1 MSMVKSMGRL
11 SCVAFVPVFVLACGD
26 PDGGRGEGGAEDG
39 IITTMPPVTTGDED
53 SATGQND
60 GSGSNSG
67 MSASGSADG
76 ASGDSGGL
84 KFDLGAQPDASIGCE
99 GGNGG
104 GGGGPDFSYIW
115 IANSAESSVS
125 KIDTQTLV
133 EEGRYITRPDTN
145 GNPSRTS
152 VNLNGDMA
160 IANRSGGVTMIY
172 AIPERCANPANTST
186 GSADVKPWPDG
197 CVGWHTPFAYAS
209 QRPMA
214 WTQGEFDTSTCR
226 YENTKLWSSGANASI
241 DVVLMDGETGVVEA
255 TVPIPG
261 VAPNFYGIYGGA
273 VDASGNFWGS
283 QLGQGFLIRVDI
295 DDYTV
300 STWPMPTSGYGMTV
314 DSQGHVWTCSY
325 EVARFDYATQTWAT
339 AVAGG
344 SGGCMEDGMGTLWL
358 ANNPMVGVD
367 INSMA
372 VVQTIPLPNYV
383 HGISIDFYGYVW
395 GPAINNNEAYRVDPV
410 AGTIDTV
417 TGLNYPYTYSDMTGF
432 ALSNAGGP
440 IG

>member
-1 MSMVKSMGRL
+1 MRTSIARL
-11 SCVAFVPVFVLACGD
+11 SSVMFVPVLAFSCGD
-26 PDGGRGEGGAEDG
+26 PDDGRGDEGAEGG
-39 IITTMPPVTTGDED
+39 IITTIT
-53 SATGQND
+53 ATAGNE
-60 GSGSNSG
+60 GSGSA
-67 MSASGSADG
+67 SASGSATGSASNSGTMDG
-76 ASGDSGGL
+76 ADGDTGMGL
-84 KFDLGAQPDASIGCE
+84 KFDLGAQPDASVGC
-99 GGNGG
+99 GG
-104 GGGGPDFSYIW
+104 GGGGGGGGAPDFSYIW
-115 IANSAESSVS
+115 IANSAESTVS

-133 EEGRYITRPDTN
+133 EQGRYITRPDQN

-172 AIPERCANPANTST
+172 AIPERCSNPANTST
-186 GSADVKPWPDG
+186 GAGDVKPWPDG

-209 QRPMA
+209 QRPLA
-214 WTQGEFDTSTCR
+214 WSQGEFDESTCR
-226 YENTKLWSSGANASI
+226 YENTKLWTSGANGSI

-255 TVPIPG
+255 TIPIPG

-283 QLGQGFLIRVDI
+283 QLGQGFLVRVDI
-295 DDYTV
+295 DDYAV

-314 DSQGHVWTCSY
+314 DHQGNVWTCSSN
-325 EVARFDYATQTWAT
+325 VARFDPATQTWQT
-339 AVAGG
+339 AYAGG
-344 SGGCMEDGMGTLWL
+344 SGGCMEDGNGTLWL

-367 INSMA
+367 INTLG

-395 GPAINNNEAYRVDPV
+395 GPAISNNEAYRVDPV